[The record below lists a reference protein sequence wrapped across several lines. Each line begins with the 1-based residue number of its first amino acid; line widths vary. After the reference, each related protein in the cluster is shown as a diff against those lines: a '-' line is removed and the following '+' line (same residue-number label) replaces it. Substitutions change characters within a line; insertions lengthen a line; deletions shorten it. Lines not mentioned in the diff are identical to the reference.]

1 MSGVVLVTGAAGF
14 VGSHLI
20 HALASSHSA
29 SDSIVAWRR
38 AARSGRPISGHPP
51 RDYGNHADVHWQ
63 EVDILQADDVRA
75 AVDAAAPSSIY
86 HCAGVASVCDSW
98 DDTRTPL
105 EGNVKGTDNLL
116 QAVVSSG
123 LSTKILIP
131 GSALVYRPASRALRE
146 DGPIGPLS
154 PYGLSKLAQ
163 EMLARRYAEEGLPV
177 LSTRSFTHVGPGQS
191 VSYAAS
197 SFAYQ
202 IAQIEAGHTPPLIR
216 VGNLDAQRD
225 ITDVRDT
232 VSAYLALMGQGLPGR
247 IYNVCSGQAHRI
259 ADVLEIL
266 LTQASVPISIEIDEL
281 RLRPS
286 DNPVLMGDP
295 SRIRQD
301 TGWRPR
307 IPLRQTL
314 EDLLDYWR
322 HTIASQGQRQP

>member
-1 MSGVVLVTGAAGF
+1 MSGVILVTGAAGF

-20 HALASSHSA
+20 QALASHA
-29 SDSIVAWRR
+29 AADSVVAWRR
-38 AARSGRPISGHPP
+38 AARSGRPISDHPP
-51 RDYGNHADVHWQ
+51 REYGSPADVHWE
-63 EVDILQADDVRA
+63 EVDILQADEVRA
-75 AVDAAAPSSIY
+75 AIDAASPSSIY
-86 HCAGVASVCDSW
+86 HCAGVASVRDSW

-123 LSTKILIP
+123 LSAKILIP
-131 GSALVYRPASRALRE
+131 GSALVYRPASQALKE
-146 DGPIGPLS
+146 DGPVGPLS

-163 EMLARRYAEEGLPV
+163 EMLAQRYAEEGLPV

-191 VSYAAS
+191 VSYAGS

-202 IAQIEAGHTPPLIR
+202 IAQIEAGHAPPLIR

-232 VSAYLALMGQGLPGR
+232 VGAYVALMAQGFPGR

-259 ADVLEIL
+259 ADILEIL
-266 LTQASVPISIEIDEL
+266 LAQSSVPISIEIDES

-286 DNPVLMGDP
+286 DNPVLVGDP
-295 SRIRQD
+295 ARIRQD
-301 TGWRPR
+301 TGWRPK

-322 HTIASQGQRQP
+322 HTIAS

>member
-20 HALASSHSA
+20 QALASHA
-29 SDSIVAWRR
+29 TPDSVVAWRR
-38 AARSGRPISGHPP
+38 AARSGRPISDHPP
-51 RDYGNHADVHWQ
+51 REYGSPADVHWE
-63 EVDILQADDVRA
+63 EVDILQADEVRA
-75 AVDAAAPSSIY
+75 AIDAAAPSSIY
-86 HCAGVASVCDSW
+86 HCAGVASVRNSW

-123 LSTKILIP
+123 HSAKILIP
-131 GSALVYRPASRALRE
+131 GSALVYRPASQSLQE
-146 DGPIGPLS
+146 DGPVGPLS

-163 EMLARRYAEEGLPV
+163 EMLAQRYAEEGLPV

-202 IAQIEAGHTPPLIR
+202 IAQIEAGHAPPLIR

-232 VSAYLALMGQGLPGR
+232 VGAYLALMAHGLPGR

-259 ADVLEIL
+259 ADILEIL
-266 LTQASVPISIEIDEL
+266 LAQSSVPINIEIDES

-286 DNPVLMGDP
+286 DNPVLVGDP
-295 SRIRQD
+295 ARIRQD
-301 TGWRPR
+301 TAWRPT
-307 IPLRQTL
+307 IPLNQTL

-322 HTIASQGQRQP
+322 HIIAS

>member
-20 HALASSHSA
+20 QALASLST

-38 AARSGRPISGHPP
+38 APRPGRLVSDHPP
-51 RDYGNHADVHWQ
+51 REYGSPADVRWQ
-63 EVDILQADDVRA
+63 EVDILHPDEVRA
-75 AVDAAAPSSIY
+75 AIDATSPSSIY
-86 HCAGVASVCDSW
+86 HCAGVASVRDSW
-98 DDTRTPL
+98 DDTRAPL

-123 LSTKILIP
+123 LATKILIP
-131 GSALVYRPASRALRE
+131 GSALVYRPASQALQE
-146 DGPIGPLS
+146 DDPVGPLS

-163 EMLARRYAEEGLPV
+163 EMLAQRYAEEGLPV

-202 IAQIEAGHTPPLIR
+202 IAQIEAGHSPPLIR

-232 VSAYLALMGQGLPGR
+232 VGAYLALMGQGLPGR

-259 ADVLEIL
+259 ADILEIL
-266 LTQASVPISIEIDEL
+266 HAQSNVPISIEIDES

-286 DNPVLMGDP
+286 DNPVLVGDP

-301 TGWRPR
+301 TGWRPK

-322 HTIASQGQRQP
+322 HTIAS

>member
-1 MSGVVLVTGAAGF
+1 MSGVILVTGAAGF

-20 HALASSHSA
+20 HALAAQSA

-38 AARSGRPISGHPP
+38 PERSGRSISDHPP
-51 RDYGNHADVHWQ
+51 REYGSHADVHWQ
-63 EVDILQADDVRA
+63 EIDILQGDEVRA
-75 AVDAAAPSSIY
+75 AVDASGPSSIY
-86 HCAGVASVCDSW
+86 HCAGVASVRDSW

-116 QAVVSSG
+116 QAVVASG

-131 GSALVYRPASRALRE
+131 GSALVYRPASLALRE
-146 DGPIGPLS
+146 DSPVGPLS

-177 LSTRSFTHVGPGQS
+177 LSTRSFTHIGPGQS

-197 SFAYQ
+197 GFAYQ

-232 VSAYLALMGQGLPGR
+232 VDAYFALMGQGFPDR
-247 IYNVCSGQAHRI
+247 IYNVCSGQAHKI

-266 LTQASVPISIEIDEL
+266 LTQASVPISIEIDDS

-301 TGWRPR
+301 TGWRPS
-307 IPLRQTL
+307 ITLRQTL
-314 EDLLDYWR
+314 EDLLGYWR
-322 HTIASQGQRQP
+322 HAIAS